1 MRLILTFAALFL
13 SDVMLQFGTGGVAP
27 LDALSGL
34 VLHFSNAQIGLL
46 GSAHFAGFLIGCW
59 WTPRL
64 LGTVGHSRAFSAFAA
79 AGTIGILSHML
90 VVNPYA
96 WMGMRMLSGLCVA
109 GCYTIIEAWLNA
121 KLTNESRGRTMGI
134 YRTVD
139 AGGSFG
145 AQLFISFLP
154 TANFVSY
161 NLLAILCCAALFPIA
176 LTRMPQPDIPDAPRL
191 RPKLAWDC
199 SPLGAVGVMV
209 AGLTGSSFRMVGP
222 LYGVAIGLSVHQI
235 ALFLATYVA
244 GGWVAQ
250 MPVGAL
256 ADRFDRRIVLMG
268 LSAGT
273 IVAAGVTVMFA
284 HMGTGAVL
292 VAAAMFG
299 FTTFPLYSVSSAH
312 GHDFARNAER
322 VELSAAQMFLWACGA
337 VASPVI
343 SSALITYAGPRA
355 MFGFIAL
362 MNGLL
367 SAFGLARMAARPSR
381 RNRTRFVSEPRTS
394 FMIGQLQQPLRDAP
408 PDEPR

>member
-1 MRLILTFAALFL
+1 MRLFITFASLFL
-13 SDVMLQFGTGGVAP
+13 SDVLLQFGTGGVAP

-34 VLHFSNAQIGLL
+34 QLHFTNAQIGML
-46 GSAHFAGFLIGCW
+46 GSAHFVGFLIGCW

-64 LGTVGHSRAFSAFAA
+64 LGTVGHSRAFAAFAA

-96 WMGMRMLSGLCVA
+96 WMAMRVLSGVCVA

-121 KLTNESRGRTMGI
+121 KLTNQSRGRTMGI

-145 AQLFISFLP
+145 AQLFIGFLP
-154 TANFVSY
+154 TADFVSY

-176 LTRMPQPDIPDAPRL
+176 LTRMEQPEIPEAPRL

-222 LYGVAIGLSVHQI
+222 LYGVAIGLSAHQI
-235 ALFLATYVA
+235 ALFLATYVF
-244 GGWVAQ
+244 GGWIAQ

-256 ADRFDRRIVLMG
+256 ADRFDRRVVLMC
-268 LSAGT
+268 LAAGT
-273 IVAAGVTVMFA
+273 ILAAGVTVMFA

-312 GHDFARNAER
+312 GHDFARNDQR

-343 SSALITYAGPRA
+343 SSALISFAGPRA
-355 MFGFIAL
+355 MFGYIAL
-362 MNGLL
+362 MNGILIV
-367 SAFGLARMAARPSR
+367 FGLARMTARPSR
-381 RNRTRFVSEPRTS
+381 RNRTRFVTEPRTS

-408 PDEPR
+408 PDQAR